1 MLPQVRCSPGI
12 PEESR
17 TLLIFSTFTPS
28 VRSNL
33 LVLFAAGL
41 CFWAG
46 LAGLLPTLPL
56 FIATLGGSG
65 QQIGIVMASFAV
77 GLLVARP
84 TLSRLADERG
94 RKFVMV
100 IGLLA
105 IALAPFG
112 YLLMQLLPH
121 LVLPVSLG
129 NRTLSLDLS
138 MAALMAIR
146 AFHGLSIAAF
156 VVAYNALVVDLAPP
170 AQRGE
175 LIGYMTL
182 VNPIGMALGPALG
195 GFLYEA
201 SGFVTA
207 FLVMGL
213 LGVGGLLLVSR
224 LEEPPRPSLGSPYP
238 SAENPDRFWGLL
250 WTGRIRTPAMVL
262 LLVGLAFGTLSTFV
276 PLYVRET
283 GLALNVGLIYTASAM
298 ASFGSRLV
306 VGRASDRYGRGR
318 FITAS
323 LAIYS
328 LAMGLFWLA
337 ESAPAFLLAGL
348 IQGFAA
354 GTLIP
359 MIAALMGDRSSPSD
373 RGRTFGLAMVGFDM
387 GIALAGP
394 LFGTLADGLG
404 YRSIFGLAGLM
415 TLVGMGIFITTCSKD
430 LRHSLQ
436 FALAQGRDVYAVTLA
451 TVAREPR

>member
-1 MLPQVRCSPGI
+1 M
-12 PEESR
+12 
-17 TLLIFSTFTPS
+17 TIFSTFNPS

-33 LVLFAAGL
+33 LILFAAGL

-56 FIATLGGSG
+56 FISTLGGSG
-65 QQIGIVMASFAV
+65 QQIGIVMASFAA

-84 TLSRLADERG
+84 TLSRLADDRG

-100 IGLLA
+100 IGLSAVA
-105 IALAPFG
+105 IAPFG
-112 YLLMQLLPH
+112 YLLVQLLPH
-121 LVLPVSLG
+121 LTVPLAFG
-129 NRTLSLDLS
+129 QRTLTVDLS
-138 MAALMAIR
+138 ILSLMLIR

-156 VVAYNALVVDLAPP
+156 VVAYSALVIDLAPVDR
-170 AQRGE
+170 RGE

-207 FLVMGL
+207 FLVMGI
-213 LGVGGLLLVSR
+213 LGIVGLLLVSQ
-224 LEEPPRPSLGSPYP
+224 LDEPPRPSFDSPYP
-238 SAENPDRFWGLL
+238 SAKPSEVFWGLL
-250 WTGRIRTPAMVL
+250 WTGRIRTPALVL

-276 PLYVRET
+276 PLYVQET
-283 GLALNVGLIYTASAM
+283 GLALNVGLIYAASAM
-298 ASFGSRLV
+298 ASFSSRLV

-337 ESAPAFLLAGL
+337 DSAPAFLLAGL
-348 IQGFAA
+348 VQGFAA

-359 MIAALMGDRSSPSD
+359 MIAALMGDRSNPTD
-373 RGRTFGLAMVGFDM
+373 RGRTFGLAMVGFDV

-394 LFGTLADGLG
+394 VFGTIADGIG
-404 YRSIFGLAGLM
+404 YRGIFGLAGVM
-415 TLVGMGIFITTCSKD
+415 TLVGMLIFITTSSKD

-436 FALAQGRDVYAVTLA
+436 FSLAHGRDVYAVDLA
-451 TVAREPR
+451 SVVQDPL